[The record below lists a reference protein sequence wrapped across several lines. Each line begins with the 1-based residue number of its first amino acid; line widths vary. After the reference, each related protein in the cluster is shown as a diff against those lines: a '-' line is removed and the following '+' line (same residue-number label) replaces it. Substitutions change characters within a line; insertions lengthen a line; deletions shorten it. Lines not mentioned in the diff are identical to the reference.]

1 VTLLSTLF
9 VIMKNESAAYWVVN
23 DPTNPTS
30 HLSSAPAPSNRSNFR
45 MIAPTARRPQE
56 FVEIHRNADIAWAS
70 GPSPVVQHVP
80 PTNHRHYSDSGISS
94 LQDMNN
100 SNHMVSS
107 STASD
112 SDLSEIPPEPVNFR
126 DDIGLDDKAL
136 VTISTKEL
144 NRLLKKK
151 GINKARQKEIKSE
164 RRTLKN
170 RGYASNCR
178 VSREEEEKTLE
189 KEIFDLESEIKRH
202 EPLEKLEDE
211 YMQLRS
217 EINCL
222 KKEMNITDDS
232 DDSDFNSEIPK
243 LEDIKDDVKSEPD
256 DNDDDDYTSSD
267 DDDGSKHSQYY
278 KDEIKSDE

>member
-1 VTLLSTLF
+1 
-9 VIMKNESAAYWVVN
+9 MKNESAAYWVVN
-23 DPTNPTS
+23 DQPANPSS
-30 HLSSAPAPSNRSNFR
+30 HLSSAPPPSNRSNFR

-56 FVEIHRNADIAWAS
+56 YVEIHRNADIAWAS

-100 SNHMVSS
+100 SNPMVSS

-222 KKEMNITDDS
+222 KKEMNISDDS

-243 LEDIKDDVKSEPD
+243 LEDIKDDIKSEPE

-267 DDDGSKHSQYY
+267 DDDASKHSQYF
-278 KDEIKSDE
+278 KDEIKSDV

>member
-1 VTLLSTLF
+1 
-9 VIMKNESAAYWVVN
+9 MKNNDSTTYWLVG
-23 DPTNPTS
+23 DQPPAPSS
-30 HLSSAPAPSNRSNFR
+30 HLSQTPPPGSRSNFR

-56 FVEIHRNADIAWAS
+56 FVDIHRNSDIAWSS

-80 PTNHRHYSDSGISS
+80 PTNHRHYSDGISS
-94 LQDMNN
+94 LQDING
-100 SNHMVSS
+100 SNPMVSS

-112 SDLSEIPPEPVNFR
+112 SDLSEVPLEPVNYR

-151 GINKARQKEIKSE
+151 GINKSRQKEIKSE

-189 KEIFDLESEIKRH
+189 KEIFDLEAEIKRH
-202 EPLEKLEDE
+202 GPGALEKLEEE
-211 YMQLRS
+211 YVQLRN
-217 EINCL
+217 EINCI
-222 KKEMNITDDS
+222 KKEMNINDDS
-232 DDSDFNSEIPK
+232 DDSDYKSDIPK
-243 LEDIKDDVKSEPD
+243 LEDIKDDIKTEPE
-256 DNDDDDYTSSD
+256 DNEDDDYTSSD
-267 DDDGSKHSQYY
+267 EDDGPN
-278 KDEIKSDE
+278 

>member
-1 VTLLSTLF
+1 
-9 VIMKNESAAYWVVN
+9 MKNESAAYWVVN
-23 DPTNPTS
+23 DQPTNPTS
-30 HLSSAPAPSNRSNFR
+30 HLSSAVPPSNRSNFR

-56 FVEIHRNADIAWAS
+56 YVEIHRNADIAWAS

-94 LQDMNN
+94 LQDMNS
-100 SNHMVSS
+100 SNPMVSS

-170 RGYASNCR
+170 RGNYQKYSKTNYKELINLIKSIIEGFSFVGYASNCR

-222 KKEMNITDDS
+222 KEGS
-232 DDSDFNSEIPK
+232 G
-243 LEDIKDDVKSEPD
+243 
-256 DNDDDDYTSSD
+256 TSICQGVVELVIQSTNV
-267 DDDGSKHSQYY
+267 
-278 KDEIKSDE
+278 

>member
-1 VTLLSTLF
+1 
-9 VIMKNESAAYWVVN
+9 MKNESAAYWVVN
-23 DPTNPTS
+23 DQPTNPTS
-30 HLSSAPAPSNRSNFR
+30 HLSSAVPPSNRSNFR

-56 FVEIHRNADIAWAS
+56 YVEIHRNADIAWAS

-94 LQDMNN
+94 LQDMNS
-100 SNHMVSS
+100 SNPMVSS

-222 KKEMNITDDS
+222 KKEMNISDDS

-243 LEDIKDDVKSEPD
+243 LEDIKDDIKSEPE
-256 DNDDDDYTSSD
+256 DNDYDDYTSSD
-267 DDDGSKHSQYY
+267 DDDASKHSQYY